1 MENEGGRVGDLNLHY
16 VDLKARMS
24 VERKKNL
31 SLQPV
36 CRYGGERS
44 EQQYRLFPLAISF
57 FGELAEW
64 SIAAVLKT
72 VEVRASGGS
81 NPSLSAPK
89 QLVAQQQAAFFIASS
104 ENLFSGGGDKKRG
117 CIKIGI

>member
-1 MENEGGRVGDLNLHY
+1 MDIE
-16 VDLKARMS
+16 S
-24 VERKKNL
+24 V
-31 SLQPV
+31 V
-36 CRYGGERS
+36 
-44 EQQYRLFPLAISF
+44 

-89 QLVAQQQAAFFIASS
+89 QLVAQQQAAFFIATS
-104 ENLFSGGGDKKRG
+104 ENLFSEVAIKKAAEDRRSKLLWRKGPRGERQGKRG
-117 CIKIGI
+117 SESRASYHRFRGRI

>member
-1 MENEGGRVGDLNLHY
+1 MDIE
-16 VDLKARMS
+16 S
-24 VERKKNL
+24 V
-31 SLQPV
+31 V
-36 CRYGGERS
+36 
-44 EQQYRLFPLAISF
+44 

-89 QLVAQQQAAFFIASS
+89 QLVAQQQAALAQGPPAASGKGS
-104 ENLFSGGGDKKRG
+104 AAANPAHLTIGFLVEFGGSARPDTENLFKNG
-117 CIKIGI
+117 